1 MVINSVRLLYF
12 SPTGTTRKV
21 LEAISD
27 GLGVDKPKHIDLTLP
42 GERTGRV
49 RKIHGGLTVIGA
61 PVYTGRVALEAVR
74 RLQRFKAKDAPA
86 VIVVVYGNREYEDAL
101 LELQNFVTEAGFKP
115 IAGAAFIG
123 EHSFSTKSIP
133 IAHGRPDA
141 GDLDRARSFGSM
153 VQKMIHNIAS
163 LSNLPPLAV
172 PGNFPYRERG
182 PTRDTSPETSDAL
195 CIRCG
200 KCVEVCPVATITL
213 KEDGVT
219 TDKEKCTL
227 CCACVKNCPTEAR
240 RLEDPQLIQ
249 FIREKLSAMCNNR
262 KEPEFFF
269 RLAPS
274 LSISI

>member
-27 GLGVDKPKHIDLTLP
+27 GLGVDKPKHIDLTSP
-42 GERTGRV
+42 GTRTGRS
-49 RKIHGGLTVIGA
+49 RKIQGGLTIIGV

-74 RLQRFKAKDAPA
+74 GLQRFKAKDAPA
-86 VIVVVYGNREYEDAL
+86 VIVAVYGNREYEDAL
-101 LELQNFVTEAGFKP
+101 LELQHIATEAGFTP
-115 IAGAAFIG
+115 IAGAVFIG
-123 EHSFSTKSIP
+123 EHSFSTDGIP
-133 IAHGRPDA
+133 IAQGRPDA
-141 GDLDRARSFGSM
+141 SDLDRARSFGTM
-153 VQKMIHNIAS
+153 VQKKINNMES
-163 LSNLPPLAV
+163 LCNVPPLTV

-240 RLEDPQLIQ
+240 RLEDPLLTQ
-249 FIREKLSAMCNNR
+249 FIREKLSAMCSNR
-262 KEPEFFF
+262 KEPEFYM
-269 RLAPS
+269 
-274 LSISI
+274 